1 MRISNRNQVVEYDPY
16 VDGNIALI
24 RILANECNVYAEIVL
39 NSGKVDTID
48 WNNMYQ
54 RSSYLK
60 GVTAQTIIYDTRVV
74 ENGFK
79 SLVKEIL
86 EKNVE
91 KG

>member
-1 MRISNRNQVVEYDPY
+1 MRISNKNQVVAYDPY

-24 RILANECNVYAEIVL
+24 RILANDYNVYAEIVL
-39 NSGKVDTID
+39 NSGQVDTID
-48 WNNMYQ
+48 WNSMYQ
-54 RSSYLK
+54 RNSYLK
-60 GVTAQTIIYDTRVV
+60 GVTARTIIYDTRVV

-79 SLVKEIL
+79 SLVKEIQ

>member
-1 MRISNRNQVVEYDPY
+1 MRISNKNQVVAYDPY

-24 RILANECNVYAEIVL
+24 RILANDYNVYAEIVL
-39 NSGKVDTID
+39 NSGQVDTID
-48 WNNMYQ
+48 WNSMYQ
-54 RSSYLK
+54 RNSYLK

-79 SLVKEIL
+79 SLVKEIQ